1 MRKNTPLTKK
11 QILEYRAKLEEGA
24 YMEKAVNEIADK
36 ILKASTSMKNY
47 GRETLYKQT
56 EEKKMARLTMSDHLF
71 ESLEWL
77 GDRNLKGDDLS
88 EEIRRA
94 EAKCKV
100 AQQII
105 ANNNTILKAVAVAQE
120 NGIDLNTVKEKLKLL
135 TE

>member
-1 MRKNTPLTKK
+1 
-11 QILEYRAKLEEGA
+11 
-24 YMEKAVNEIADK
+24 
-36 ILKASTSMKNY
+36 
-47 GRETLYKQT
+47 
-56 EEKKMARLTMSDHLF
+56 MARLTMSDHLY

-77 GDRNLKGDDLS
+77 GDRSLKGDDLK

-120 NGIDLNTVKEKLKLL
+120 NGIDLKTAKEKLKFL